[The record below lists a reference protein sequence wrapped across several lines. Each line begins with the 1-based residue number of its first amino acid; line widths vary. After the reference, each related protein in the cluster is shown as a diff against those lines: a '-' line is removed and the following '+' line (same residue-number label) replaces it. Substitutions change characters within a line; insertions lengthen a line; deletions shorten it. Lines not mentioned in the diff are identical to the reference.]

1 MSDRTT
7 PQKCTAT
14 TRQGRPCQAWAVRGS
29 SPPRCASHGGR
40 PDEGGGERPPG
51 PQDAPDDPQPLA
63 PFPGYVEPE
72 QGPVEIAAVIRDLG
86 AKQQIL
92 SDLIDRCLAE
102 GDPPTGDLARLLT
115 LHSQNAARLG
125 RLLRDQQALG
135 DPAATLMVE
144 AINAALDELSEEWG
158 VEL

>member
-1 MSDRTT
+1 M
-7 PQKCTAT
+7 
-14 TRQGRPCQAWAVRGS
+14 GRAAPETMPIS
-29 SPPRCASHGGR
+29 SYVDP
-40 PDEGGGERPPG
+40 ER
-51 PQDAPDDPQPLA
+51 
-63 PFPGYVEPE
+63 
-72 QGPVEIAAVIRDLG
+72 GPVEIAAVIRDLG

-102 GDPPTGDLARLLT
+102 GDLPTGDLARLLA

-135 DPAATLMVE
+135 DPTATLMVE
-144 AINAALDELSEEWG
+144 ALNAALDELSEEWG

>member
-1 MSDRTT
+1 M
-7 PQKCTAT
+7 PI
-14 TRQGRPCQAWAVRGS
+14 S
-29 SPPRCASHGGR
+29 SYV
-40 PDEGGGERPPG
+40 
-51 PQDAPDDPQPLA
+51 DPKR
-63 PFPGYVEPE
+63 E
-72 QGPVEIAAVIRDLG
+72 PVEIAAVIRDLG

-102 GDPPTGDLARLLT
+102 GDLPTSDLARLLA

-144 AINAALDELSEEWG
+144 ALNAALDELSEEWG